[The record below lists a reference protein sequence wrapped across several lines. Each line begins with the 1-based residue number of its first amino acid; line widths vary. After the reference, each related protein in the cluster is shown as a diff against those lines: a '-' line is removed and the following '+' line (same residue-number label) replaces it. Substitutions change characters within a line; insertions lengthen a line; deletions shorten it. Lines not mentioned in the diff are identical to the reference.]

1 MRGCWVSP
9 CDALATLDK
18 SKQRSARLQARG
30 GRSLAH
36 RLVLG
41 FLGKLVVVGGQRID
55 EALVGVAR
63 FVGEILEDLALLAQ
77 QLCQALHRASVEL
90 RVIFEGLHPVLEE
103 PPRELYAALLGFE
116 RPVHGRL
123 VRLAGELVQLLSR
136 FLSPSGVLLV
146 HRRPP
151 LPRTHMI
158 TLPKPSGG
166 AVVLRCSEP
175 VLHWIVPR
183 KIASMDRGEPD
194 LGPSRRGLEDIG
206 KQPSENK
213 IAVIGGDGIGPE
225 VVEAGIR
232 VLEAATEGDGSS
244 AVSFTRFP
252 WGCEYYLEQGR
263 MMPEDGLETLAGFDA
278 IYLGAVGWP
287 TVPDHI
293 SLWGLLLP
301 IRRGFDQY
309 VNLRPARLL
318 RGVESPLARPG
329 SLDVTVVRE
338 NTEGEYSDFGGRM
351 YRGTPH
357 EVVIQESIFTRRGVE
372 RIVRYA
378 YEEAGRRR
386 GGLVGATKSNG
397 ISITMPFFDE
407 VFREVGEEYPDVEAS
422 LMHADAL
429 AARLVLDPE
438 RFDVI
443 VGSNLLGDI
452 LSEVTAAASGA
463 IGIAPSGNLNP
474 EREYPSLFEPI
485 HGSAPDIAGEGVA
498 NPAGAIWAG
507 AMMLEQ
513 VGRPEAGKRVLAA
526 LEKAISGGAKP
537 ATSAAPRPRRT

>member
-1 MRGCWVSP
+1 
-9 CDALATLDK
+9 
-18 SKQRSARLQARG
+18 
-30 GRSLAH
+30 
-36 RLVLG
+36 
-41 FLGKLVVVGGQRID
+41 
-55 EALVGVAR
+55 
-63 FVGEILEDLALLAQ
+63 
-77 QLCQALHRASVEL
+77 
-90 RVIFEGLHPVLEE
+90 LEE
-103 PPRELYAALLGFE
+103 
-116 RPVHGRL
+116 
-123 VRLAGELVQLLSR
+123 
-136 FLSPSGVLLV
+136 
-146 HRRPP
+146 
-151 LPRTHMI
+151 
-158 TLPKPSGG
+158 
-166 AVVLRCSEP
+166 
-175 VLHWIVPR
+175 
-183 KIASMDRGEPD
+183 IAQ
-194 LGPSRRGLEDIG
+194 
-206 KQPSENK
+206 QPSENR

-232 VLEAATEGDGSS
+232 VLEAATEGDGTS
-244 AVSFTRFP
+244 ALTFTRFP
-252 WGCEYYLEQGR
+252 WGCEYYLEHGR

-318 RGVESPLARPG
+318 RGIESPLARPG

-338 NTEGEYSDFGGRM
+338 NTEGEYSDSGGRM

-357 EVVIQESIFTRRGVE
+357 EVVIQESVFTRRGVE

-438 RFDVI
+438 RFDVV

-513 VGRPEAGKRVLAA
+513 VGRPEAGKLVLAA
-526 LEKAISGGAKP
+526 LEEAISGGAK
-537 ATSAAPRPRRT
+537 TRDLSGSTTTKEVTEVVIDHLRKR